1 MHDANQ
7 VEPASLTKWPLGGG
21 EDGQSNCIPDQ
32 HVWLGLQLQ
41 TKQENHKFLSFWQ
54 EDIICN
60 SSKTNCDFV
69 RGKKLIWSNSVSS
82 PKCYSYTKWAVGWT
96 SHITEFDRL
105 QFRPK
110 FDFVQALAR
119 QMARLVGSLETHAP
133 VKPALDCQ
141 LRNCSSW
148 RS

>member
-1 MHDANQ
+1 MHDGNQ

-32 HVWLGLQLQ
+32 QVGLGLQLQ

-69 RGKKLIWSNSVSS
+69 RGKKQSW
-82 PKCYSYTKWAVGWT
+82 
-96 SHITEFDRL
+96 
-105 QFRPK
+105 
-110 FDFVQALAR
+110 FVQIRGL
-119 QMARLVGSLETHAP
+119 H
-133 VKPALDCQ
+133 
-141 LRNCSSW
+141 
-148 RS
+148 